1 MKKTKFNLNFGVKST
16 AILFAVILLFSFVFT
31 PTNVAYADWQDDYD
45 SYLAGLSTTD
55 AKDWYF
61 GENYLNIDGALTM
74 INNIVSDE
82 NFDDT
87 ALKNDP
93 IVIAVID
100 SGIGYGYTTDG
111 STETAVQPE
120 NIYDDG
126 VEYKLHPIFDNV
138 LLKDEG
144 GNYVY
149 KNVAETVQIRN
160 SSKIA
165 ISTMD
170 AITDSGN
177 IACDLVD
184 NTSNDHGTHVT
195 GIVAM
200 LIHKLCLED
209 YIKILPIKANK
220 FVDKSTSG
228 SNTNYFASY
237 NKDDLAEGVKFAYD
251 NGADIVS
258 LSLTAYKTSL
268 GVVPDGY
275 RFADYTDKMLI
286 VAAAGNNKGNKD
298 GYPAAYDDIL
308 GVVNYTQ
315 DNNGFGVIASSSN
328 YGSWYDIA
336 APGSSIISSINGD
349 EYGKLTGTS
358 MATPI
363 AAFASALV
371 YFVARGYDDQMTPLM
386 ARTIIKKSATSRAS
400 INGYS
405 FPKLSFT
412 DVLTYSVDSMFNN
425 NLASEISIYDF
436 TCNDTYVIGK
446 NNTIIFNAQPTSM
459 GVRDL
464 YRIKWYYLLNGV
476 DYYIGQGWSVDFE
489 IPDLIGSYSVK
500 WAVYDWAGNLCYDGG
515 ELCSFEV
522 VYQQIAD
529 LDIIVDMDSEGEQY
543 YRLDTGY
550 LDPSI
555 KIEKVEWYVNGTLAH
570 TGDKF
575 YFVPPIESDG
585 DENKVSTYK
594 ITAKVNGQDVGDF
607 EEQSIEYIDGWTIF
621 VVIVSIIVSIIL
633 TIGTDYPILFIVYV
647 SYYLLSL
654 FVVGIVFLSIHLNNK
669 RKKAKESTKEADKE
683 N

>member
-1 MKKTKFNLNFGVKST
+1 MKKAKFNLNFGVKST

-74 INNIVSDE
+74 LNNIVSDE

-170 AITDSGN
+170 AIINSGN

-200 LIHKLCLED
+200 LIHKLGLED

-228 SNTNYFASY
+228 SNTNYLASY

-315 DNNGFGVIASSSN
+315 DKNGFGVIASSSN

-363 AAFASALV
+363 TAFASALV
-371 YFVARGYDDQMTPLM
+371 YFVARSGNDQMTPSL
-386 ARTIIKKSATSRAS
+386 ARTIIKKSATSRAYA
-400 INGYS
+400 NGYS

-412 DVLTYSVDSMFNN
+412 DVLTYTDEYLNKDFSD
-425 NLASEISIYDF
+425 SIYIPTRF
-436 TCNDTYVIGK
+436 AEKYIFGK
-446 NNTIIFNAQPTSM
+446 GGSVVLRADCTTTDAYQKYI
-459 GVRDL
+459 
-464 YRIKWYYLLNGV
+464 IKWWYEFDGV
-476 DYYIGQGWSVDFE
+476 EQ
-489 IPDLIGSYSVK
+489 LIGYGWTFNFKIPQEVGSYKVK

-543 YRLDTGY
+543 YRLNTGY
-550 LDPSI
+550 LDSSI

-575 YFVPPIESDG
+575 YFVPPMESDG

-621 VVIVSIIVSIIL
+621 VVIVGIVVSIIL
-633 TIGTDYPILFIVYV
+633 TMGTDYPILLIVYV
-647 SYYLLSL
+647 SYHALSL
-654 FVVGIVFLSIHLNNK
+654 LVVGIVFLSIHLNNK
-669 RKKAKESTKEADKE
+669 RKKAKETDKE

>member
-1 MKKTKFNLNFGVKST
+1 MKKAKFNLNFGVKST

-74 INNIVSDE
+74 LNNIVSDE

-170 AITDSGN
+170 AIINSGN

-200 LIHKLCLED
+200 LIHKLGLED

-315 DNNGFGVIASSSN
+315 DKNGFGVIASSSN

-363 AAFASALV
+363 TAFASALV
-371 YFVARGYDDQMTPLM
+371 YFVARSGNDQMTPSL
-386 ARTIIKKSATSRAS
+386 ARTIIKKSATSRAYA
-400 INGYS
+400 NGYS

-412 DVLTYSVDSMFNN
+412 DVLTYTDEYLNKDFSD
-425 NLASEISIYDF
+425 SIYIPTRF
-436 TCNDTYVIGK
+436 AEKYIFGK
-446 NNTIIFNAQPTSM
+446 GGSVVLRADCTTTDAYQKYI
-459 GVRDL
+459 
-464 YRIKWYYLLNGV
+464 IKWWYEFDGV
-476 DYYIGQGWSVDFE
+476 EQ
-489 IPDLIGSYSVK
+489 LIGYGWTFNFKIPQEVGSYKVK

-529 LDIIVDMDSEGEQY
+529 LDIIVDIDSEGEQY
-543 YRLDTGY
+543 YRLNTGY
-550 LDPSI
+550 LDSSI

-575 YFVPPIESDG
+575 YFVPPMESDG

-621 VVIVSIIVSIIL
+621 VVIVGIVVSIIL
-633 TIGTDYPILFIVYV
+633 TMGTDYPILLIVYV
-647 SYYLLSL
+647 SYHALSL
-654 FVVGIVFLSIHLNNK
+654 LVVGIVFLSIHLNNK
-669 RKKAKESTKEADKE
+669 RKKAKETDKE

>member
-1 MKKTKFNLNFGVKST
+1 MKKAKFNLNFGVKTT

-165 ISTMD
+165 ISTTD

-195 GIVAM
+195 GIAAM
-200 LIHKLCLED
+200 LIHKLGLED

-386 ARTIIKKSATSRAS
+386 ARTIIKKSATSRAYV
-400 INGYS
+400 NGYS

-412 DVLTYSVDSMFNN
+412 DVLTYTDEYLNKDFSD
-425 NLASEISIYDF
+425 SIYIPTRF
-436 TCNDTYVIGK
+436 AEKYIFGK
-446 NNTIIFNAQPTSM
+446 GGSVVLRADCATTDAYQKYN
-459 GVRDL
+459 
-464 YRIKWYYLLNGV
+464 IKWWYEFDGV
-476 DYYIGQGWSVDFE
+476 EQ
-489 IPDLIGSYSVK
+489 LIGYGWTSYFKIPAEVGSYKVK

-543 YRLDTGY
+543 YRLNTGY

-594 ITAKVNGQDVGDF
+594 ITAKVNGQDVEDF
-607 EEQSIEYIDGWTIF
+607 EEQSIEHIDGWTVF
-621 VVIVSIIVSIIL
+621 VVIVSIIARIIL
-633 TIGTDYPILFIVYV
+633 TMGTDYPILFIVYV

-669 RKKAKESTKEADKE
+669 RKKAKETDKE

>member
-1 MKKTKFNLNFGVKST
+1 MKKAKFNLNFGVKST
-16 AILFAVILLFSFVFT
+16 AILFAVVLLFSFVFT

-74 INNIVSDE
+74 LNNIVSDE

-170 AITDSGN
+170 AIINSGN

-200 LIHKLCLED
+200 LIHKLGLED

-315 DNNGFGVIASSSN
+315 GDNGTAVIASSSN
-328 YGSWYDIA
+328 YGDWYDIA

-363 AAFASALV
+363 TAFASALV
-371 YFVARGYDDQMTPLM
+371 YFVARSGNDQMTPSL
-386 ARTIIKKSATSRAS
+386 ARTTTSR
-400 INGYS
+400 
-405 FPKLSFT
+405 
-412 DVLTYSVDSMFNN
+412 
-425 NLASEISIYDF
+425 
-436 TCNDTYVIGK
+436 
-446 NNTIIFNAQPTSM
+446 
-459 GVRDL
+459 
-464 YRIKWYYLLNGV
+464 
-476 DYYIGQGWSVDFE
+476 
-489 IPDLIGSYSVK
+489 
-500 WAVYDWAGNLCYDGG
+500 
-515 ELCSFEV
+515 
-522 VYQQIAD
+522 
-529 LDIIVDMDSEGEQY
+529 
-543 YRLDTGY
+543 
-550 LDPSI
+550 
-555 KIEKVEWYVNGTLAH
+555 
-570 TGDKF
+570 
-575 YFVPPIESDG
+575 
-585 DENKVSTYK
+585 
-594 ITAKVNGQDVGDF
+594 
-607 EEQSIEYIDGWTIF
+607 
-621 VVIVSIIVSIIL
+621 
-633 TIGTDYPILFIVYV
+633 
-647 SYYLLSL
+647 
-654 FVVGIVFLSIHLNNK
+654 
-669 RKKAKESTKEADKE
+669 
-683 N
+683 

>member
-1 MKKTKFNLNFGVKST
+1 MKKAKFNLNFGVKST

-74 INNIVSDE
+74 LNNIVSDE

-170 AITDSGN
+170 AIINSGN

-200 LIHKLCLED
+200 LIHKLGLED

-315 DNNGFGVIASSSN
+315 DKNGFGVIASSSN

-363 AAFASALV
+363 TAFASALV
-371 YFVARGYDDQMTPLM
+371 YFVARSGNDQMTPSL
-386 ARTIIKKSATSRAS
+386 ARTIIKKSATSRAYA
-400 INGYS
+400 NGYS

-412 DVLTYSVDSMFNN
+412 DVLTYTDEYLNKDFSD
-425 NLASEISIYDF
+425 SIYIPTRF
-436 TCNDTYVIGK
+436 AEKYIFGK
-446 NNTIIFNAQPTSM
+446 GGSVVLRADCTTTDAYQKYI
-459 GVRDL
+459 
-464 YRIKWYYLLNGV
+464 IKWWYEFDGV
-476 DYYIGQGWSVDFE
+476 EQ
-489 IPDLIGSYSVK
+489 LIGYGWTFNFKIPQEVGSYKVK

-543 YRLDTGY
+543 YRLNTGY
-550 LDPSI
+550 LDSSI

-575 YFVPPIESDG
+575 YFVPPMESDG

-621 VVIVSIIVSIIL
+621 VVIVGIVVSIIL
-633 TIGTDYPILFIVYV
+633 TMGTDYPILLIVYV
-647 SYYLLSL
+647 SYHALSL
-654 FVVGIVFLSIHLNNK
+654 LVVGIVFLSIHLNNK
-669 RKKAKESTKEADKE
+669 RKKAKETDKE

>member
-1 MKKTKFNLNFGVKST
+1 MKKAKFNLNFGVKST

-170 AITDSGN
+170 AIINSGN

-200 LIHKLCLED
+200 LIHKLGLED

-220 FVDKSTSG
+220 FIDKSTSG
-228 SNTNYFASY
+228 SNTNYLASY

-315 DNNGFGVIASSSN
+315 GDNGTAVIASSSN
-328 YGSWYDIA
+328 YGDWYDIA

-363 AAFASALV
+363 TAFASALV
-371 YFVARGYDDQMTPLM
+371 YFVARSGNDQMTPSL
-386 ARTIIKKSATSRAS
+386 ARTIIKKSATSRAYA
-400 INGYS
+400 NGYS

-412 DVLTYSVDSMFNN
+412 DVLTYTDEYLNKDFSD
-425 NLASEISIYDF
+425 SIYIPTRF
-436 TCNDTYVIGK
+436 AEKYIFGK
-446 NNTIIFNAQPTSM
+446 GGSVVLRADCTTTDAYQKYI
-459 GVRDL
+459 
-464 YRIKWYYLLNGV
+464 IKWWYEFDGV
-476 DYYIGQGWSVDFE
+476 EQ
-489 IPDLIGSYSVK
+489 LIGYGWTFNFKIPQEVGSYKVK

-543 YRLDTGY
+543 YRLNTGY
-550 LDPSI
+550 LDSSI

-575 YFVPPIESDG
+575 YFVPPMESDG

-621 VVIVSIIVSIIL
+621 VVIVGIVVSIIL
-633 TIGTDYPILFIVYV
+633 TMGTDYPILLIVYV
-647 SYYLLSL
+647 SYHALSL
-654 FVVGIVFLSIHLNNK
+654 LVVGIVFLSIHLNNK
-669 RKKAKESTKEADKE
+669 RKKAKETDKE

>member
-16 AILFAVILLFSFVFT
+16 AILFAVVLLFSFVFT
-31 PTNVAYADWQDDYD
+31 PTDVAYADWQDDYD

-120 NIYDDG
+120 NIYNDG

-200 LIHKLCLED
+200 LIHKLGLED

-371 YFVARGYDDQMTPLM
+371 YFVARSGNDQMTPSL
-386 ARTIIKKSATSRAS
+386 ARTIIKKSATNRAFA
-400 INGYS
+400 NGYS

-412 DVLTYSVDSMFNN
+412 DVLTYTDEYLNKDFSD
-425 NLASEISIYDF
+425 SIYIPTRF
-436 TCNDTYVIGK
+436 AEKYIFGK
-446 NNTIIFNAQPTSM
+446 GGSVVLRADCTTTDAYQKYN
-459 GVRDL
+459 
-464 YRIKWYYLLNGV
+464 IKWWYEFDGV
-476 DYYIGQGWSVDFE
+476 EQ
-489 IPDLIGSYSVK
+489 LIGYGWTFNFKIPAEVGSYKVK
-500 WAVYDWAGNLCYDGG
+500 WAVYDKAGNLCYDGG
-515 ELCSFEV
+515 ELYSFEV

-529 LDIIVDMDSEGEQY
+529 LDIIIDMDSEGEQY

-550 LDPSI
+550 LDSSI

-575 YFVPPIESDG
+575 YFVPPIVSDN
-585 DENKVSTYK
+585 DENKDSTYK

-607 EEQSIEYIDGWTIF
+607 EEQSIEHVDGRTMF

-633 TIGTDYPILFIVYV
+633 TMGTDYPILLIVYV
-647 SYYLLSL
+647 SYHVLSL

-669 RKKAKESTKEADKE
+669 RKKAKEVDKE

>member
-1 MKKTKFNLNFGVKST
+1 MKKAKFNLNFGVKST

-31 PTNVAYADWQDDYD
+31 PTNIAYADWQDDYD

-195 GIVAM
+195 GIAAM
-200 LIHKLCLED
+200 LIHKLGLED

-386 ARTIIKKSATSRAS
+386 ARTIIKKSATSRAYV
-400 INGYS
+400 NGYS

-412 DVLTYSVDSMFNN
+412 DVLTYTDEYLNKDFSD
-425 NLASEISIYDF
+425 SIYIPTRF
-436 TCNDTYVIGK
+436 AEKYIFGK
-446 NNTIIFNAQPTSM
+446 GGSVVLRADCATTDAYQKYN
-459 GVRDL
+459 
-464 YRIKWYYLLNGV
+464 IKWWYEFDGV
-476 DYYIGQGWSVDFE
+476 EQ
-489 IPDLIGSYSVK
+489 LIGYGWTSYFKIPAEVGSYKVK

-543 YRLDTGY
+543 YRLNTGY

-594 ITAKVNGQDVGDF
+594 ITAKVNGQDVEDF
-607 EEQSIEYIDGWTIF
+607 EEQSIEHIDGWTVF
-621 VVIVSIIVSIIL
+621 VVIVSIIARIIL
-633 TIGTDYPILFIVYV
+633 TMGTDYPILFIVYV

-669 RKKAKESTKEADKE
+669 RKKAKETDKE